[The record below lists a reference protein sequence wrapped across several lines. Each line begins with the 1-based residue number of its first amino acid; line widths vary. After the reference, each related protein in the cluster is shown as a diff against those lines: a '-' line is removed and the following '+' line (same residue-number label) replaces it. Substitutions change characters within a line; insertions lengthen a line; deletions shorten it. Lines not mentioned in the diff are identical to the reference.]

1 MMPMAA
7 TTTTNHSSRRFR
19 LGRVHIAVLV
29 LVIGALMAGAGG
41 IYLVVTE
48 KALSTLDDFVV
59 EVPDEVQQAWVAPPV
74 LPAAPTAT
82 AAGAAGERPVPE
94 STALA
99 TGVVVT
105 TLPDEISFNFSAVYP
120 ADQTNPRFWS
130 NPEFAGT
137 GPYGGSD
144 LPEGFEFV
152 SALDALRGAD
162 GSNEALRIK
171 IPSIGVDEPV
181 AELRILEEASGLRYE
196 QPVGL
201 VGHIP
206 DTPDPGQ
213 IGNGWY
219 FGHLESPI
227 LGEGNVFRRLPDI
240 AELIKQDPVNVIL
253 ETATEAF
260 LYRVTGTT
268 IVPKEDLALTPA
280 PTASITLVASFP
292 SRVFSHRCLVTAEL
306 LAARTLQ

>member
-1 MMPMAA
+1 MKRKGS
-7 TTTTNHSSRRFR
+7 NSGRRFP
-19 LGRVHIAVLV
+19 LGRVHVAVIV
-29 LVIGALMAGAGG
+29 LMIGALMAGAGG
-41 IYLVVTE
+41 IYIVVTE
-48 KALSTLDDFVV
+48 RALNTLVDFVV
-59 EVPDEVQQAWVAPPV
+59 EVPEEVQQAWVAPPLV
-74 LPAAPTAT
+74 RAEPTAAPAAVEDREP
-82 AAGAAGERPVPE
+82 GPE
-94 STALA
+94 STAVA
-99 TGVVVT
+99 TAAAVIEPAG
-105 TLPDEISFNFSAVYP
+105 EISFNFSAVYP

-137 GPYGGSD
+137 GPYGSGD

-152 SALDALRGAD
+152 SALDARRGAD
-162 GSNEALRIK
+162 GANEALRIK
-171 IPSIGVDEPV
+171 IPSIGVDEAV

-206 DTPDPGQ
+206 GTPDPGQ

-240 AELIKQDPVNVIL
+240 ADLIRQDPVNVIL

-268 IVPKEDLALTPA
+268 IVPKEELALTPA
-280 PTASITLVASFP
+280 PSASITLVASFP
-292 SRVFSHRCLVTAEL
+292 SRVYSHRFLVTAEL
-306 LAARTLQ
+306 LAARDLN

>member
-1 MMPMAA
+1 MKPSGS
-7 TTTTNHSSRRFR
+7 TNRSDRRFPR
-19 LGRVHIAVLV
+19 GRAHIAVLA

-48 KALSTLDDFVV
+48 KALSTLDEFVV
-59 EVPDEVQQAWVAPPV
+59 DVPDEVQQAWVAPPV
-74 LPAAPTAT
+74 GRPEPTAAPAAVADKQPAPESAT
-82 AAGAAGERPVPE
+82 GAASDVL
-94 STALA
+94 TAPPA
-99 TGVVVT
+99 G
-105 TLPDEISFNFSAVYP
+105 ISFNFSAVYP

-162 GSNEALRIK
+162 GTNEALRIK
-171 IPSIGVDEPV
+171 IPSIEIDEPV
-181 AELRILEEASGLRYE
+181 AELLILEEASGPRYE
-196 QPVGL
+196 QPVDL

-206 DTPDPGQ
+206 ETPDPGQ

-227 LGEGNVFRRLPDI
+227 LGEGNVFRRLPEI

-268 IVPKEDLALTPA
+268 IVAKEDLALTPA

-292 SRVFSHRCLVTAEL
+292 SRVYSHRFLVTAEL
-306 LAARTLQ
+306 LAARDLE

>member
-1 MMPMAA
+1 
-7 TTTTNHSSRRFR
+7 
-19 LGRVHIAVLV
+19 
-29 LVIGALMAGAGG
+29 MAGAGG

-59 EVPDEVQQAWVAPPV
+59 EVPGEVQQAWVAPPV
-74 LPAAPTAT
+74 DRVAPTAAPV
-82 AAGAAGERPVPE
+82 AAGDRPAPE
-94 STALA
+94 STIAA
-99 TGVVVT
+99 TAVVADAQ
-105 TLPDEISFNFSAVYP
+105 PGEISFNFAAVYP

-137 GPYGGSD
+137 GPYGGSG

-162 GSNEALRIK
+162 GKNEALRIK

-181 AELRILEEASGLRYE
+181 AELQILEEPSGLRYE

-292 SRVFSHRCLVTAEL
+292 SRVYSHRFLVTAEL

>member
-1 MMPMAA
+1 MKRKG
-7 TTTTNHSSRRFR
+7 NNSGRRFP
-19 LGRVHIAVLV
+19 LGRVHAAVIL
-29 LVIGALMAGAGG
+29 LAIGALMAGAGA
-41 IYLVVTE
+41 IYLVATE
-48 KALSTLDDFVV
+48 KALGTLDEFVV

-74 LPAAPTAT
+74 ARTARPETTAAPVAAADQQPAPEST
-82 AAGAAGERPVPE
+82 AGAAGV
-94 STALA
+94 LA
-99 TGVVVT
+99 TGP
-105 TLPDEISFNFSAVYP
+105 LDEISFNFSAVYP

-137 GPYGGSD
+137 GPYGGSG

-152 SALDALRGAD
+152 SPLDALRGAD
-162 GSNEALRIK
+162 GTNEALRIK

-181 AELRILEEASGLRYE
+181 AELRILDEASGVRYE
-196 QPVGL
+196 QPVNL

-268 IVPKEDLALTPA
+268 IVAKEDLALTPS

-292 SRVFSHRCLVTAEL
+292 TRVYSHRFLVTAEL
-306 LAARTLQ
+306 LAARDLQ

>member
-1 MMPMAA
+1 MAA
-7 TTTTNHSSRRFR
+7 TTTTNHSSRRFPI
-19 LGRVHIAVLV
+19 GRMHIAVLI

-41 IYLVVTE
+41 IYLAVTE

-59 EVPDEVQQAWVAPPV
+59 EVPGEVQQAWVAPPV
-74 LPAAPTAT
+74 GRAAPTVAPVVSGDQPAPESTIVAT
-82 AAGAAGERPVPE
+82 AA
-94 STALA
+94 
-99 TGVVVT
+99 VT
-105 TLPDEISFNFSAVYP
+105 DELPGEISFNFGAVYP

-162 GSNEALRIK
+162 GKNEALRIK

-181 AELRILEEASGLRYE
+181 GELQILEEASGLRYE

-292 SRVFSHRCLVTAEL
+292 SPVYSHRFLVTAEL
-306 LAARTLQ
+306 LAARSLR